1 MGGFAY
7 LVDFAHKFEDWDL
20 EMLGKMILRCVLLH
34 RLIRNTAAEVDRGG
48 GVNGFHSYGDNIP
61 AYSGHKWAGNLASL
75 A

>member
-48 GVNGFHSYGDNIP
+48 GELMAFTAMETIFQHILATNGQEI
-61 AYSGHKWAGNLASL
+61 WLL
-75 A
+75 